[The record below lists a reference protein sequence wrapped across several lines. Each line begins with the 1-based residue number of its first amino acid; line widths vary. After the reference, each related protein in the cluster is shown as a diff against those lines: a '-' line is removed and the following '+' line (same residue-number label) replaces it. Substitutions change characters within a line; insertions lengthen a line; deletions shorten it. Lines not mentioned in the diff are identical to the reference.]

1 MVVVRTMQSP
11 DGVLGLNGYWYL
23 EEEDGALMKFE
34 NEQKARL
41 FVEEGGED
49 PDDEYIEYKEEQSI
63 AEELSK
69 DGYR

>member
-34 NEQKARL
+34 TAQKARL